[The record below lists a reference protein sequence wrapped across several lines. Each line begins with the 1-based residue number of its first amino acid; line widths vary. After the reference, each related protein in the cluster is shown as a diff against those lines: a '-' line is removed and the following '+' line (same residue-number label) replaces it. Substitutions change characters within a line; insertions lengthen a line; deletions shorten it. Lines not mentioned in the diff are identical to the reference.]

1 MYAHLVSTDTPN
13 QGGLHLDE
21 AKTAPAKRQEHLSP
35 QEVGR
40 RYFQGRTD
48 SFRAREHA
56 HFAWAKVE

>member
-1 MYAHLVSTDTPN
+1 VYAHLVRTEIPN
-13 QGGLHLDE
+13 QGRLHQGE
-21 AKTAPAKRQEHLSP
+21 AKAAPASRQEHLSP

-56 HFAWAKVE
+56 HFAWAKVA